1 MSSWQK
7 QTDTWKTI
15 TQHSHTHNV
24 TPAWG
29 VETDGPSQFAGQPEE
44 PKQQIPAPVNDQ
56 ISKTGW
62 RAIEEDTK

>member
-1 MSSWQK
+1 MENY
-7 QTDTWKTI
+7 
-15 TQHSHTHNV
+15 HTAQPHAYV

-29 VETDGPSQFAGQPEE
+29 VETDGPSRFAGQPEE
-44 PKQQIPAPVNDQ
+44 PTQQVPAPVNDQ